1 MSERAV
7 ELQNRLL
14 AEAVRAFEQDG
25 SNPLRDR
32 TAEAAARRAGGDF
45 EQRIVARA
53 GALGAARQ
61 FDDAM
66 RRVRQV
72 TGLIVTLGAVFALV
86 AGAAT
91 ARATLGAERAGS
103 VNIYW
108 VIGGVLGV
116 QTLLLLGWLVL
127 NAGSAR
133 LPGAAAT
140 GVVGAGAGWLGA
152 ATMGLARWLAR
163 KVHRDPHHLAAIE
176 SVGGVWAR
184 GSIGRWTLGSISH
197 GLWLAFNVGC
207 LVLAVLL
214 LSTKDYTF
222 TWETTILSS
231 DTYARLTRWIGWAP
245 GALGFE
251 TPTPEQIEASR
262 APASRDQAAM
272 ASGAWSGLL
281 LGSIVVYGLSPRLL
295 LFSFCLWRRR
305 RAFQRFRL
313 DLARPG
319 YVRLRPMLMSERDSS
334 EVDGP
339 DLDLDEPE
347 AEKAAKEA
355 HPARPARPAGPP
367 AVLGYEIEPPDSP
380 WPPPVDGVNWLD
392 LGFVDGRDDRRRVRE
407 HLDSAGTEP
416 STVVVFCGLTTS
428 PDRGVRAFIDELQ
441 GAVSRPVSLALTG
454 GESLRQ
460 RGDAGFV
467 ARRVEDWRRLAG
479 TAGLHEDR
487 VIELDLDH
495 LTDASLAKL
504 ADLVGVEEGA
514 APPQR
519 HLEEAGDL
527 IVDCV
532 ERWSAERAAPPTA
545 EQAELHRAIARLYR
559 DQPPTWRQ
567 LLAAPAELGT
577 DFREHLQSGA
587 DRVVSL
593 LPKRMRTNPRWLLA
607 GATAGAL
614 GCVAAATLIA
624 PAAITALPLWAA
636 LGSALAAVI
645 GLPESMPGEVA
656 ADHATEVTDA
666 VRAAALF
673 AVLLELQG
681 QDEATITKVLA
692 RVADDGKQEIA
703 TPEAARKWLTTLV
716 QR

>member
-1 MSERAV
+1 M
-7 ELQNRLL
+7 
-14 AEAVRAFEQDG
+14 AFG
-25 SNPLRDR
+25 R
-32 TAEAAARRAGGDF
+32 GG
-45 EQRIVARA
+45 A
-53 GALGAARQ
+53 
-61 FDDAM
+61 
-66 RRVRQV
+66 
-72 TGLIVTLGAVFALV
+72 
-86 AGAAT
+86 
-91 ARATLGAERAGS
+91 
-103 VNIYW
+103 
-108 VIGGVLGV
+108 
-116 QTLLLLGWLVL
+116 
-127 NAGSAR
+127 
-133 LPGAAAT
+133 
-140 GVVGAGAGWLGA
+140 
-152 ATMGLARWLAR
+152 
-163 KVHRDPHHLAAIE
+163 
-176 SVGGVWAR
+176 
-184 GSIGRWTLGSISH
+184 IGRWTLGSISH
-197 GLWLAFNVGC
+197 GLWLAFSVGC

-222 TWETTILSS
+222 TWETTILSAES
-231 DTYARLTRWIGWAP
+231 YERLTRWIGYLP

-251 TPTPEQIEASR
+251 TPTPEQIQASR
-262 APASRDQAAM
+262 APVSRDQAAV

-281 LGSIVVYGLSPRLL
+281 LGSIVVYGLLPRLL
-295 LFSFCLWRRR
+295 LFLFCLSRRR

-319 YVRLRPMLMSERDSS
+319 YVRLRPLLMSDHESIS
-334 EVDGP
+334 VEGP

-347 AEKAAKEA
+347 AEAAPTDA
-355 HPARPARPAGPP
+355 HPTRPARPAGPP

-392 LGFVDGRDDRRRVRE
+392 LGFVDGRDDRRRVQE
-407 HLDSAGTEP
+407 HLDGAGTEP

-428 PDRGVRAFIDELQ
+428 PDRGIRAFIDELQ
-441 GAVSRPVSLALTG
+441 RAVSRPVSLALTG

-467 ARRVEDWRRLAG
+467 TRRVEDWRRLAG
-479 TAGLHEDR
+479 AAGLHEDR

-495 LTDASLAKL
+495 LTDASLSKL
-504 ADLVGVEEGA
+504 ADLVGVGEAA
-514 APPQR
+514 APAPR

-532 ERWSAERAAPPTA
+532 DGWSAENAAPQSA

-567 LLAAPAELGT
+567 LLAAPSELGT
-577 DFREHLQSGA
+577 DFRAHLQSGA

-593 LPKRMRTNPRWLLA
+593 LPKRMRANPRWLLA

-614 GCVAAATLIA
+614 GCVAAATLVA

-636 LGSALAAVI
+636 LGSALTAVI
-645 GLPESMPGEVA
+645 GLSQSIPGVPDQA
-656 ADHATEVTDA
+656 AAEHTTEVTDA

-681 QDEATITKVLA
+681 RDEASITKVLA

-716 QR
+716 RRFDAAVEAVS